1 MSLLQEEMKSRVQK
15 KAYDIRAVICI
26 LIPCSNR
33 VRHDLVNAGQ
43 VKGLK
48 LLLVNKVYYVYAL
61 IMN

>member
-1 MSLLQEEMKSRVQK
+1 MKSRVQK